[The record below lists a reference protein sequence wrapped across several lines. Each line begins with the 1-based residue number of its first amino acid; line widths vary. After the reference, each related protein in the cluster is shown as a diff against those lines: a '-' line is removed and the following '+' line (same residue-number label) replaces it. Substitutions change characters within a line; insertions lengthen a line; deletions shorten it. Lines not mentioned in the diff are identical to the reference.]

1 MFAVHGAWQC
11 QLIEFGL
18 DTVIYCAP
26 SDASTRFNS
35 HVPEWREF
43 LSNVVAMLSL
53 YCFTVMLMLIFLVL
67 IESDIDAFY

>member
-1 MFAVHGAWQC
+1 MEPGSVEGIW
-11 QLIEFGL
+11 
-18 DTVIYCAP
+18 TRYSS

-53 YCFTVMLMLIFLVL
+53 YCFIVMLMLLSLVL
-67 IESDIDAFY
+67 IESDIDAYY